1 MGAGSDAKAAEADKM
16 GAGAGKDADA
26 GKFEALRDQFGVDYD
41 AVGEGKASLT
51 AHVKDLDSPG
61 SAKGTL
67 AWLKGPPSKDGKINM
82 LIVLRGASFGW
93 TNAGGTQPHLDKMSH
108 DLSATGYDVLLPECG
123 GGIEMQAVMSWL
135 QAQLDTETAPWNRLV
150 VLACSA
156 GGDSF
161 VQWLKKA
168 PLSYMR
174 VDGLISMAAAGID
187 DLAHKDNTLTC
198 FTPSADNVV
207 LVRGEHETMGFVIPG
222 YEKFVRAPPGS
233 EVNIVKSHGEEKWNR
248 AGHAPHASGNDLV
261 REGARDCF
269 TKALQRFAALP

>member
-1 MGAGSDAKAAEADKM
+1 MANDADM
-16 GAGAGKDADA
+16 GAGAAE
-26 GKFEALRDQFGVDYD
+26 FSVLRDQFGVDYE
-41 AVGEGKASLT
+41 AVGEGKSSLT
-51 AHVKDLDSPG
+51 AHVKGMG
-61 SAKGTL
+61 STDGHTL
-67 AWLKGPPSKDGKINM
+67 VWLKGPTKISGSTDGKINM

-93 TNAGGTQPHLDKMSH
+93 TNAGGSQPNLDKMSH
-108 DLSATGYDVLLPECG
+108 DLAATGYDVLLPECG

-135 QAQLDTETAPWNRLV
+135 QAQLGTETAPWNRLV
-150 VLACSA
+150 VLACAA

-161 VQWLKKA
+161 VQWVKKA
-168 PLSYMR
+168 PPLYMR

-187 DLAHKDNTLTC
+187 DLADKDNTFTC

-207 LVRGEHETMGFVIPG
+207 LVRGEHEPMGSVIPG
-222 YEKFVRAPPGS
+222 YEKFVRAHPGS

-261 REGARDCF
+261 REGAREYF